1 MLPRVTIVTPSYNQA
16 EYLEKTILSVLNQD
30 YPDIEYIIIDG
41 GSTDGSVDII
51 KKFQHRLAY
60 WVSEPDRGQSDAV
73 NKGFKHATGRIFNWL
88 NSDDLLMPSAVK
100 IAVYY
105 LMNNSDVGM
114 VYGDRATIDEKGNVL
129 SLTRLPS
136 FSPRAFRHHIKI
148 PQETAFYRC
157 EHWCDVNGVDEE
169 LKFCMDYDLFIK
181 LSKIT
186 RFCHIP
192 FVLGAYRKH
201 QLSKSVV
208 YTNSVNAVGR
218 EEIPKVYFRHYLKNR
233 NRMKV
238 KFYKK
243 FNRLKFYFE
252 RRSKAYKHEVN
263 NIIKIIG
270 NDAGMANWSTTRISP
285 KM

>member
-1 MLPRVTIVTPSYNQA
+1 M
-16 EYLEKTILSVLNQD
+16 SVLNQD

-51 KKFQHRLAY
+51 KKFQHSLAY

-73 NKGFKHATGRIFNWL
+73 NKGFKRATGQIFNWL

-114 VYGDRATIDEKGNVL
+114 VYGDRVTIDEKGNIL
-129 SLTRLPS
+129 FLTQLPS
-136 FSPRAFRHHIKI
+136 FSPRAVRHYIKI

-157 EHWCDVNGVDEE
+157 EHWYDVNGVDEE

-186 RFCHIP
+186 RFYHIP

-201 QLSKSVV
+201 RLSKSVV
-208 YTNSVNAVGR
+208 YSDSVNAAGR
-218 EEIPKVYFRHYLKNR
+218 EEIPKVYFRHYSKNR
-233 NRMKV
+233 NETKV
-238 KFYKK
+238 KLYKK
-243 FNRLKFYFE
+243 LNRLKFYFE
-252 RRSKAYKHEVN
+252 RKSKSYRREVN

-270 NDAGMANWSTTRISP
+270 NDTNMAEWSTTQISP
-285 KM
+285 KV